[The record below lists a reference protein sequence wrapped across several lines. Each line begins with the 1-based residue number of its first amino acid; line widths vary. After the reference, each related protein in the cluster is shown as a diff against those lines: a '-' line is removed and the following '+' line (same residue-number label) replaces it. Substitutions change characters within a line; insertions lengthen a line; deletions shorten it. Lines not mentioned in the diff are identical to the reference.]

1 MFFRLAGFFPIHK
14 YGGRENACG
23 EIQKEDGIQPL
34 EAMLYILDEINRN
47 PNVLPNI
54 TLGAIAVDSCDNPIR
69 ASNLSLP
76 LLKGFLKRNGI
87 LESPPCQGLKN
98 NDNDDLSCDN
108 IVGFLG
114 PQTSAV
120 SLEIAS
126 LGRLLNVPLV
136 SYLSTSVT
144 LCQREKY
151 PTFFRTVP
159 SDKHQVYIML
169 LLLIRYLLMTL
180 YLLTYLLTYFN
191 VSTYLYKL

>member
-98 NDNDDLSCDN
+98 NDDNGLSCDN
-108 IVGFLG
+108 IVGVLG

-159 SDKHQVYIML
+159 SDKHQVYIILRMATCYFWL
-169 LLLIRYLLMTL
+169 G
-180 YLLTYLLTYFN
+180 TY
-191 VSTYLYKL
+191 

>member
-1 MFFRLAGFFPIHK
+1 MLGWIIRETLGWFIPTWKILPTYFFLNRAILGALIFCPVLLANIQLVIFFSGWPSILFFRLAGFFPIHK

-108 IVGFLG
+108 IF
-114 PQTSAV
+114 
-120 SLEIAS
+120 
-126 LGRLLNVPLV
+126 
-136 SYLSTSVT
+136 
-144 LCQREKY
+144 
-151 PTFFRTVP
+151 
-159 SDKHQVYIML
+159 
-169 LLLIRYLLMTL
+169 
-180 YLLTYLLTYFN
+180 
-191 VSTYLYKL
+191 

>member
-1 MFFRLAGFFPIHK
+1 MELK
-14 YGGRENACG
+14 
-23 EIQKEDGIQPL
+23 
-34 EAMLYILDEINRN
+34 
-47 PNVLPNI
+47 VLPNI

-76 LLKGFLKRNGI
+76 LLKGFLRRNGI
-87 LESPPCQGLKN
+87 LESPPCQDSKN
-98 NDNDDLSCDN
+98 NSLSCDN
-108 IVGFLG
+108 IVGVLG

-126 LGRLLNVPLV
+126 LGRMLNVPLV

-159 SDKHQVYIML
+159 SDKHQVCS
-169 LLLIRYLLMTL
+169 T
-180 YLLTYLLTYFN
+180 TYLLT
-191 VSTYLYKL
+191 K